1 MSEKASK
8 SSINLKKNLVSG
20 SFKKLG
26 ASVYNQ
32 MADGKFPSIIM
43 PNRSVTNIKY
53 DAKLRQFVLGNKKIQ
68 RSARNMRHIKALT
81 QLIWIAYIA
90 HQLGEESKT
99 STLRDVYYMAQAFD
113 VAFKDQF
120 ESDKTVTDLES
131 IVEYARED
139 FNIFP
144 EERSA
149 IYGNL
154 TVEYTVPGY
163 EGQRLNLNIHPDGVM
178 IGPALTS
185 ADFIETVADK
195 IICIE
200 KGAMFT
206 RLIEE
211 KAWKKFNAILIH
223 TAGQPPRAT
232 RCLIR
237 RLNQELGLPVYIFTD
252 ADPWGISISW
262 TIIYGSANAA
272 HIKELA
278 TPDAHWMGVFSTD
291 ISKYHLP
298 SIRLNEIDVKKL
310 YDMQKD
316 PRSEGALWKEQIN
329 SFVKNKAKCELEA
342 FSRYGLSFVTDKYL
356 PERLGKL

>member
-1 MSEKASK
+1 MAKKLRVSV
-8 SSINLKKNLVSG
+8 NVKKNLVSE
-20 SFKKLG
+20 SFKSFGLRL
-26 ASVYNQ
+26 YDQ
-32 MADGKFPSIIM
+32 MNNGEFPFIVLPS
-43 PNRSVTNIKY
+43 RSVTNIRY
-53 DAKLRQFVLGNKKIQ
+53 DSKLRQFVLGNKKVQ
-68 RSARNMRHIKALT
+68 RSARNIRHIKSLT
-81 QLIWIAYIA
+81 QLVWTAYMA
-90 HQLGEESKT
+90 NKLGIENKT
-99 STLRDVYYMAQAFD
+99 STLRDIYYMAQAYD
-113 VAFKDQF
+113 ISFKDQF
-120 ESDKTVTDLES
+120 ESDNTVTDLES
-131 IVEYARED
+131 ILGFARED
-139 FNIFP
+139 FHIFP

-163 EGQRLNLNIHPDGVM
+163 EGKRLNLTIHPDGVM
-178 IGPALTS
+178 IGPALTV
-185 ADFIETVADK
+185 ADFIETDADK

-211 KAWKKFNAILIH
+211 RAWKKFNAILVH

-252 ADPWGISISW
+252 ADPWGISIAW

-278 TPDAHWMGVFSTD
+278 TPDSTWMGVYSTD
-291 ISKYHLP
+291 ISKYSLP
-298 SIRLNEIDVKKL
+298 YNRLKEIDVKKL

-316 PRSEGALWKEQIN
+316 PRSEGKIWKEQID
-329 SFVKNKAKCELEA
+329 SFLKNKMKCELEA

-356 PERLGKL
+356 PERLSTL